1 MFIFDAIMNFIYKH
15 PLFRKFFY
23 YLFFTILG
31 GVFAIIAILY
41 LETGEIIYDRNI
53 LFDWEVYS
61 LIIDTNRTLIYSL
74 IIVEQF
80 IFIAVV
86 LWQDYRLKT
95 RQNCSVKYV
104 HIEDIAG
111 IWLQNQRLKENM
123 KKEIEN
129 EVRTNHNVISR
140 MNAPKIRLDFK
151 QPRSLEVF
159 NTIIAPNI
167 EMISSEERDIIIDL
181 IKLLE
186 EKGDIPSV
194 VSTVDSD
201 PNMAYRKKLI
211 TADGRTE
218 YQVLQKVT
226 LYDHTMNVVEKIF
239 TGLKDHSKT
248 NYVLLLGRCVIAA
261 LAHDIGKIKKMED
274 KVSKLS
280 PEIFTSQ
287 PHHNISKIFF
297 SKMYPEYKHRKIVI
311 EAILGHHAAKLPSGN
326 DISFLLVEADKNA
339 REMEIDQF
347 LKQSGTSQK
356 DNISDGVTKKAKKE
370 VSNLKNT
377 NTSGH
382 GDINE
387 AQVLKDE
394 LSRVLVE
401 KRLLEDASSK
411 DHLTR
416 AFNRAM
422 FDRDIK
428 ESFED
433 FKTTLALAFV
443 DADKFKNINDTYG
456 HSVGDEVLKEIVNV
470 MHGTMRDEDAK
481 VYRYGGE
488 EFIIVFKTVEDKA
501 YLEAKLEELRSNIE
515 SATVTTSEDD
525 VTFTISIGAAF
536 AKDYDTIQELIKK
549 ADEAVYKAK
558 DQGRNQVVIESKN
571 PFKKK
576 ERKKKTVS
584 DIDLLEDFVKE
595 NASSLATEVQSV
607 ENNNI
612 DQKSLTE
619 HLQENEQVPA
629 PAQEEHFV
637 VAEKEMDYTSK
648 EDFDISSYE
657 SKIIEILKQNVNIC
671 SVMGFNHVIYS
682 ISYKNMIL
690 FSFKT
695 IEKAIIRAI
704 GYARADARELTM
716 YFIQEYKKQGN
727 ILFVN
732 VEENYS
738 TSKFYLERFGEL
750 EEFDAVPIL
759 AEVIGVDED
768 TLRATKSADEI
779 LVNTNVLLS
788 NEVVKG

>member
-1 MFIFDAIMNFIYKH
+1 MFIFDAFMNFVYKH

-31 GVFAIIAILY
+31 GFFAIIAILY
-41 LETGEIIYDRNI
+41 LETGEIIFDRKI
-53 LFDWEVYS
+53 LFNWDVYS
-61 LIIDTNRTLIYSL
+61 LLLESNKMTIYTLIL
-74 IIVEQF
+74 IEQF
-80 IFIAVV
+80 IFIGVV

-129 EVRTNHNVISR
+129 EVRTNNNVISKI
-140 MNAPKIRLDFK
+140 NLPKIRLDFK

-159 NTIIAPNI
+159 NTIITPNI
-167 EMISSEERDIIIDL
+167 EMISSEEREIIIDL

-186 EKGDIPSV
+186 EKGGIPSV

-218 YQVLQKVT
+218 YQILQKVT
-226 LYDHTMNVVEKIF
+226 LYDHTMNTVERIF
-239 TGLKDHSKT
+239 VGLKEHSKT

-326 DISFLLVEADKNA
+326 DISFLLVEADKSA
-339 REMEIDQF
+339 REIEIDQF
-347 LKQSGTSQK
+347 LKQLGTNQK
-356 DNISDGVTKKAKKE
+356 DAATESGAKKAKKE
-370 VSNLKNT
+370 VSSLKKTDNIR
-377 NTSGH
+377 H
-382 GDINE
+382 EDIDE
-387 AQVLKDE
+387 TQVLKDE

-401 KRLLEDASSK
+401 KRLLEDANSK

-416 AFNRAM
+416 AFTRAT
-422 FDRDIK
+422 FDRDIE
-428 ESFED
+428 ESFEE

-443 DADKFKNINDTYG
+443 DADKFKTINDTYG

-470 MHGTMRDEDAK
+470 MHGTTRDEDAK

-488 EFIIVFKTVEDKA
+488 EFIIVFKTIEDKA

-515 SATVTTSEDD
+515 SATVTSNDD
-525 VTFTISIGAAF
+525 DITFTISIGAAF

-584 DIDLLEDFVKE
+584 DIDVLEDFAEKK
-595 NASSLATEVQSV
+595 Q
-607 ENNNI
+607 
-612 DQKSLTE
+612 
-619 HLQENEQVPA
+619 
-629 PAQEEHFV
+629 PAQEEQKEDAV
-637 VAEKEMDYTSK
+637 KDKDVQGMPVEKVETNEELQQKEVFPKVQQEIDYTTK

-657 SKIIEILKQNVNIC
+657 NKIIENLKRNINVC
-671 SVMGFNHVIYS
+671 HTVGFKNVIYS

-695 IEKAIIRAI
+695 VENAIIEAI
-704 GYARADARELTM
+704 GYKRSDARELAM
-716 YFIQEYKKQGN
+716 FFIQEYKKQGK
-727 ILFVN
+727 ILFIN
-732 VEENYS
+732 IEENYS
-738 TSKFYLERFGEL
+738 TSKFYLERQGEL
-750 EEFDAVPIL
+750 EEFDAVPMTADVFL
-759 AEVIGVDED
+759 VDED
-768 TLRATKSADEI
+768 YLRSSKMADKA
-779 LVNTNVLLS
+779 LVHINVLLS
-788 NEVVKG
+788 NEVVKA